1 MLDRLEFPLKS
12 ADGWLPSRWRNNHVG
27 ANNSVQAGR
36 AATLPYASSS
46 SSSLVHW
53 TPLVCC
59 AFSFGMEQLQHQG
72 RTVAVLDM
80 SAWLTDSA
88 NTVPRRAGGF
98 KGQRPKSQHAASSS
112 APTTP
117 TGRYKP
123 AGRATERYAGGR
135 ATVSGRH
142 AGAVHPGV
150 TIITGS
156 SNAAPSRPSSRA
168 ATHAWDRVGQSIS
181 SQSMSRFVQHARPFA
196 KHHCCACL
204 RTRLA

>member
-1 MLDRLEFPLKS
+1 M
-12 ADGWLPSRWRNNHVG
+12 
-27 ANNSVQAGR
+27 QAGR
-36 AATLPYASSS
+36 TATSPYASKN
-46 SSSLVHW
+46 SSSLPNW

-80 SAWLTDSA
+80 SAWTDSA
-88 NTVPRRAGGF
+88 TTVPRRAGAF
-98 KGQRPKSQHAASSS
+98 KGQRPKSQHAATSS

-117 TGRYKP
+117 TGRCKP
-123 AGRATERYAGGR
+123 AGRTTERYAGGR
-135 ATVSGRH
+135 ATASGRQ
-142 AGAVHPGV
+142 AGAVHPVQCSGV